1 MGGRLIMFRIIAD
14 KKPQSI
20 LMERNTDGT
29 YKITYKGVA
38 VYSSVENKMLSDVTV
53 IIHRAKLINTT
64 DISIA
69 KNGDIKPIFLPYE
82 EWALPIYEIQQVYQD
97 YDIESTID
105 IIVEY

>member
-1 MGGRLIMFRIIAD
+1 MFRIIAD

-38 VYSSVENKMLSDVTV
+38 IYSSVGNKMFSDVTV
-53 IIHRAKLINTT
+53 IIHRANLINTT
-64 DISIA
+64 DISIT
-69 KNGDIKPIFLPYE
+69 KNGNIKPIFLPYK

-97 YDIESTID
+97 TDIKSTISM
-105 IIVEY
+105 IVND

>member
-1 MGGRLIMFRIIAD
+1 MFRIIAD

-38 VYSSVENKMLSDVTV
+38 VYSSVENKMLSDATV
-53 IIHRAKLINTT
+53 IIYRANLNTT
-64 DISIA
+64 DISIT
-69 KNGDIKPIFLPYE
+69 KNGNIKPIFLPYE

-97 YDIESTID
+97 TDMKGAIS
-105 IIVEY
+105 IIV